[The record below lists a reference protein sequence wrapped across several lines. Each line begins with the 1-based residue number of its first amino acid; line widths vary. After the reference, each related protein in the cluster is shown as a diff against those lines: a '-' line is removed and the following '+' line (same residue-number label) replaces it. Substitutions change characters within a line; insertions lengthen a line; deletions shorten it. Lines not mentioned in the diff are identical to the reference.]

1 MIFRVAFVA
10 ALLAALLTA
19 CTVQRFPGDCGEAT
33 ASTYRTKNRTLIH
46 SSTLTTLPPLAL
58 SC

>member
-10 ALLAALLTA
+10 TLLAALLTA
-19 CTVQRFPGDCGEAT
+19 CTVTRLPGGCDY
-33 ASTYRTKNRTLIH
+33 ASVTTMRTKNRALLH
-46 SSTLTTLPPLAL
+46 NSVVTTIEAR